1 MVQKN
6 EFFYKAL
13 KSESPSYLFNT
24 IPNTNTQRQ
33 REIHATFPHFDYF
46 KNSFFLSAITKCNKL
61 DCCISNADL
70 FETFKKRILSFIR
83 PMQNSIY
90 NIRNPLGVKY
100 LTRLRTG
107 FSHLKEH
114 KFKHNFQDS
123 IDPMC
128 SCSSCLK
135 QRFIFFS
142 IAQILILKDKPSLTK
157 QLLHMRTFWLK
168 MKIVLLILSYLENQI
183 VKIILIKQC

>member
-1 MVQKN
+1 MSLISSCWYRKMSFSIKLSKVNHRHTFLILYQIPIRNVN
-6 EFFYKAL
+6 EKF
-13 KSESPSYLFNT
+13 
-24 IPNTNTQRQ
+24 TQ
-33 REIHATFPHFDYF
+33 H
-46 KNSFFLSAITKCNKL
+46 SLITKCNKL

-70 FETFKKRILSFIR
+70 FEAFKKRILSFIR
-83 PMQNSIY
+83 PMPNSIY

-100 LTRLRTG
+100 LTRLRIG
-107 FSHLKEH
+107 SSHLKEH

-157 QLLHMRTFWLK
+157 QLLHMRTF
-168 MKIVLLILSYLENQI
+168 
-183 VKIILIKQC
+183 